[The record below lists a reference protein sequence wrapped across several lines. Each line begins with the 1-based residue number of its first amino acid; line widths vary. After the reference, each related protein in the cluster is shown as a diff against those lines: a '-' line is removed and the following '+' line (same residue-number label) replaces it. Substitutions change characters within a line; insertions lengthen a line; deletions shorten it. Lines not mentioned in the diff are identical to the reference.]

1 MIPRR
6 SLLRGLAAFVTAP
19 AIVRA
24 SSLMPVST
32 AALWPSVDD
41 GVMLPAIAH
50 PEGPGL
56 PEDVWLR
63 YMQYGVRLMAGAS
76 RPA

>member
-32 AALWPSVDD
+32 AALA
-41 GVMLPAIAH
+41 PAITITSDIVLVFSVREVLRAH
-50 PEGPGL
+50 VEVDQDGRQGWAA
-56 PEDVWLR
+56 VF
-63 YMQYGVRLMAGAS
+63 AA
-76 RPA
+76 